1 VNLIKFS
8 IGSPVKVTVGVMFI
22 ILFGM
27 IEFYRIPIQLTPD
40 TDKPNITVTTT
51 WPGASPEEVEKEII
65 YRQEE
70 ELKSLEGLERMSS
83 SSGKNTGSII
93 LEFELGTDVHSAL
106 VLVSNKL
113 DQVKG
118 YPDLADRPTIT
129 TVDERAG
136 AMAWF
141 ILKTLPDNKKD
152 IYQYRRLCEDLIKPA
167 FERVNGVGASNV
179 YGGQDN
185 RVVIT
190 FDPIKLSA
198 RGIKINDLIQAV
210 QSSNRNFSAGDLD
223 EGKRR
228 YLVRTLGEFKDLKDI
243 ENIVVQ
249 QKGNTTVFLKEVA
262 VVTPGWE
269 ESTVNV
275 RHFGGPAIALNCQ
288 RAAGSNVLEVVRDLK
303 VVVAELNR
311 DTLSDMG
318 LFLTQVYDETSY
330 INNALDL
337 VQSNIWVGGG
347 LAIFVLFMFL
357 RSITSVVI
365 IAVAI
370 PISIVG
376 TFLCMSVLGRNL
388 NVISLAGISFAVG
401 MVVDNSI
408 VVLENIYRHKQL
420 GKSPEDASEYGTQEV
435 WGAILSS
442 TLTTMAVFVPVLFM
456 KEEIGQLYRDIA
468 LAVSAS
474 VFISLIVS
482 VTAIPAMSSRWMN
495 SKVKEESKWVEF
507 ISVKVGN
514 FIYHLI
520 GNFFVK
526 VFVVTIL
533 LVGAVALSWKLMPP
547 ADYLPK
553 GKLNLVIGMLF
564 PPPGNNL
571 EELTNMGKIIE
582 NEMAAHFNDPSK
594 DKDLSK
600 IKEPRIKNFF
610 FVTSGQQVFMGAI
623 SEKSERAGEL
633 LAPMAAAAS
642 KVPGMFPFVTQMG
655 LFQRGGTQGR
665 SIKMELTGPELETLL
680 QKAYRVF
687 GMLNKNF
694 PKSQVKRPDLTLGHP
709 EVSIKPDQ
717 EHLAR
722 AGLTTQELG
731 VAVDVLM
738 DGRKISEIKIDGREI
753 DLILQ
758 GKDIKHVQLLGELPI
773 LGRNDQL
780 IRIESIADVVI
791 GTGPDSIPHVERN
804 RVVTI
809 ELEPPADMPL
819 ESAMNIINSEIVDVL
834 KKEGEL
840 DDIYRIQLSGSA
852 EDLTKAIDS
861 LKWKFLL
868 AIMIIFLLMAALF
881 ENFMYPLV
889 IMVSVPLAALG
900 GFAGIQIVHLY
911 YPEQN
916 MDTLTMLGF
925 IILTG
930 TVVNNAILIVHQAL
944 NHIRIENMEIRKSIS
959 EAVRTRVR
967 PILMSTT
974 TSVFGMLPL
983 VIFSGEGSELY
994 RGLGS
999 VVIGGLIVSTLM
1011 TLILIPCLFSLVINF
1026 QEKFIQ
1032 LFKKTTA

>member
-1 VNLIKFS
+1 MNLIRFS
-8 IGSPVKVTVGVMFI
+8 IGSPVKVTVGVLFI

-40 TDKPNITVTTT
+40 VDKPNITVTTT

-83 SSGKNTGSII
+83 NSGKNTGSIV

-129 TVDERAG
+129 TVDQRGG

-141 ILKTLPDNKKD
+141 ILKTLPQNKKD
-152 IYQYRRLCEDLIKPA
+152 INQYRRLCEDIIKPA

-179 YGGQDN
+179 FGGQDD

-198 RGIKINDLIQAV
+198 RAIKINDLVNAI

-228 YLVRTLGEFKDLKDI
+228 YLVRTLGEFKSLKDI

-249 QKGNTTVFLKEVA
+249 QIGNSTVFLKDVA
-262 VVTPGWE
+262 SVSLGWE

-275 RHFGGPAIALNCQ
+275 RHFGGSAIALNCQ
-288 RAAGSNVLEVVRDLK
+288 RAGGSNVLEVVRDLK
-303 VVVAELNR
+303 IVVEILNKETLKEL
-311 DTLSDMG
+311 G
-318 LFLTQVYDETSY
+318 LYLTQVYDETSY
-330 INNALDL
+330 INKALEL
-337 VQSNIWVGGG
+337 VQNNIWVGGS
-347 LAIFVLFMFL
+347 LAILVLFFFL
-357 RSITSVVI
+357 RSFTSVII
-365 IAVAI
+365 IAIAI

-376 TFLCMSVLGRNL
+376 TFLCMSILGRNL

-420 GKSPEDASEYGTQEV
+420 GRSPEDAAEFGTQEV
-435 WGAILSS
+435 WGAVLSS

-495 SKVKEESKWVEF
+495 SKIKAETQWVNSLS
-507 ISVKVGN
+507 IG
-514 FIYHLI
+514 I
-520 GNFFVK
+520 GNFVYKLIGSFIVK
-526 VFVVTIL
+526 VSIVVSLIG
-533 LVGAVALSWKLMPP
+533 GAIYFSWVLKPP

-553 GKLNLVIGMLF
+553 GKMNLVIGMLF

-571 EELTNMGKIIE
+571 SELTNMGKIIE
-582 NEMAAHFNDPSK
+582 AGLAPHFNDPNSEAK
-594 DKDLSK
+594 GE
-600 IKEPRIKNFF
+600 IKEPKIKNFF
-610 FVTSGQQVFMGAI
+610 FVTSGKLVFMGAI
-623 SEKSERAGEL
+623 SEESERASEL
-633 LAPMAAAAS
+633 LGPMSAAAS
-642 KVPGMFPFVTQMG
+642 KVPGMSPFVTQKG
-655 LFQRGGTQGR
+655 LFERGGTQGR

-680 QKAYRVF
+680 EKAK
-687 GMLNKNF
+687 MLRGKLKKTF
-694 PKSQVKRPDLTLGHP
+694 PNSQVKRPDLTLGHP
-709 EVSIKPDQ
+709 EVSIDPN
-717 EHLAR
+717 EEYLAR

-738 DGRKISEIKIDGREI
+738 DGRKVSEIKIQGREI
-753 DLILQ
+753 DIILQ
-758 GKDIKHVQLLGELPI
+758 GKDIEHVQLIGELPI
-773 LGRNDQL
+773 LGRNSQL
-780 IRIESIADVVI
+780 LSIESIADVNI

-809 ELEPPADMPL
+809 ELEPPVEMPL
-819 ESAMNIINSEIVDVL
+819 ELAMDKINSQIIEPL
-834 KKEGEL
+834 KKEGQLNE
-840 DDIYRIQLSGSA
+840 IYRVQLSGSA

-868 AIMIIFLLMAALF
+868 AILIIFLLMSALF

-889 IMVSVPLAALG
+889 IMVSIPLAALG
-900 GFAGIQIVHLY
+900 GFAGIQLVHHY
-911 YPEQN
+911 HPDQN

-944 NHIRIENMEIRKSIS
+944 NLIRIEKKEIRKSIS
-959 EAVRTRVR
+959 EAVQTRVR

-983 VIFSGEGSELY
+983 VIFPGEGSELY

-1011 TLILIPCLFSLVINF
+1011 TLVLIPCLFSLVINF
-1026 QEKFIQ
+1026 QEQTVKF
-1032 LFKKTTA
+1032 FNKPTT